1 MMILTKYEMPKGTK
15 DVLGH
20 HFQITKS
27 INPQQVGTK
36 IHCTIKV
43 NCKLNKVNYQL

>member
-20 HFQITKS
+20 HFQIIIS

-36 IHCTIKV
+36 IHCTMKV
-43 NCKLNKVNYQL
+43 NRKLNKAKY